1 VTVDLPSARRSP
13 RGPSRVASPLHT
25 GSARYLYTHWRLLW
39 RVTRTEIQARYA
51 GSHLGFGWAFLAP
64 FLVLA
69 IYSVVYLEIF
79 RVRVANL
86 SSAEYVVYIFTGLV
100 PYLAT
105 AEALSTGVQ
114 AVIGNKAVL
123 NNTVFP
129 IDLAPVKAVLSAQF
143 TMFVGMIVVLIGALA
158 TGNIHGTLLLLPL
171 VWLLNVVWLIGVNW
185 FISLLNVIFRDL
197 QNLISSILMIMFVIS
212 PIAFTPDMVPR
223 SLRILLAFNP
233 FAYFVVAY
241 QQVIMLGIWPSLGHS
256 IVLLVMSIGVFIAGS
271 WFFFRAKP
279 VIIDY
284 V

>member
-1 VTVDLPSARRSP
+1 MAASATPASLTQ
-13 RGPSRVASPLHT
+13 RGTSVS
-25 GSARYLYTHWRLLW
+25 YLTTHRKLLW
-39 RVTRTEIQARYA
+39 RVTRTELQARYA
-51 GSHLGFGWAFLAP
+51 GSHLGFGWAYLTP

-69 IYSVVYLEIF
+69 IYAMVYLEIF
-79 RVRVANL
+79 RVRVPNL
-86 SSAEYVVYIFTGLV
+86 SPLEYVVYIFTGLV

-105 AEALSTGVQ
+105 AEAMSVGVQ
-114 AVIGNKAVL
+114 SVVSNKAVL

-129 IDLAPVKAVLSAQF
+129 IDLTPVKAVLSAQF
-143 TMFVGMIVVLIGALA
+143 TMAVGMAVVLIGAVV
-158 TGNIHGTLLLLPL
+158 TGNVHRTLVLLPV
-171 VWLLNVVWLIGVNW
+171 VWVLHLMWLIGVNW

-212 PIAFTPDMVPR
+212 PIAFTPDMVPS

-241 QQVIMLGIWPSLGHS
+241 QQVIMLGIWPSVGHS
-256 IVLLVMSIGVFIAGS
+256 VVLLVMSVAAFFLGG
-271 WFFFRAKP
+271 WFFYRAKR